1 MIEVRL
7 DKERNNLFSSYKKR
21 VLKDHRMMRGKK
33 KKDKTSVERLITDEA
48 NEDVEKQRGE
58 EKESK
63 KKEKAV

>member
-1 MIEVRL
+1 
-7 DKERNNLFSSYKKR
+7 
-21 VLKDHRMMRGKK
+21 MRGKK
-33 KKDKTSVERLITDEA
+33 KKDNTSVERLITDEA